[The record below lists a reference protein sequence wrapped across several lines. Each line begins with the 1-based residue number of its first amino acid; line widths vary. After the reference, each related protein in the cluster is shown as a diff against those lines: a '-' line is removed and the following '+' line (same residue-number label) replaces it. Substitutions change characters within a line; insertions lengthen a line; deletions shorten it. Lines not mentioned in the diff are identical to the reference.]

1 MPPLQK
7 PEKSFVIGFSDQ
19 ARVEAMP
26 KPEIPTGFYKLPQ
39 TFVTTGA
46 PIVLPKFSEEVD
58 ADACLA
64 IVIGKAG
71 KRIQPAQ
78 AWDHVAGVTLLIDI
92 TARDINRREGLTTNN
107 LLGKNFPSST
117 SLGPAMLVQPTRKE
131 LEEMEVEL
139 SIDGSVK
146 QKFTLRDCVFTVEQI
161 IARWSILGIKPG
173 DFLAIGAS
181 MALQGDRLQNPVP
194 LKTGVEPSLLLAGD
208 RRAIP
213 PGRAIGRSTSMKL
226 VTFTHQDQ
234 ERIGAVDDAGHIVD
248 LERAYAGY
256 LREAEGIPHADQ
268 LAAVV
273 LGREMCEFLQRGE
286 KSLAAAQKA
295 LTYANTKPNNANA
308 GMIFD
313 RQQVRLMAPV
323 PRARRAG
330 IRGKELFRSR
340 RRNGVKKGPHGSRGL
355 SQAPRHGDR
364 PRRRYPPPAGSE
376 KFGLRGRARHRHR
389 QALRRRE

>member
-1 MPPLQK
+1 MKLYLGLTENSPPHLTRVFAEMDGRLVDLNLAYAAYLAQVQGEKTNTYELAAFYFPESIATFLQRGEAALQALAEVVSFIRKSGTRDLHGPAGEKVTYDPTEIRILPPFQK

-26 KPEIPTGFYKLPQ
+26 KTEIPTGFYKLPQ

-46 PIVLPKFSEEVD
+46 PIVLPKFSQEVD

-71 KRIQPAQ
+71 KRIHPAQ

-117 SLGPAMLVQPTRKE
+117 SIGPAMLVQPARKE
-131 LEEMEVEL
+131 LEGMEVEL

-181 MALQGDRLQNPVP
+181 MALQADRLQNPVP
-194 LKTGVEPSLLLAGD
+194 LKTGSNLRGFSP
-208 RRAIP
+208 
-213 PGRAIGRSTSMKL
+213 AIGELSHQIVRS
-226 VTFTHQDQ
+226 
-234 ERIGAVDDAGHIVD
+234 
-248 LERAYAGY
+248 
-256 LREAEGIPHADQ
+256 EG
-268 LAAVV
+268 
-273 LGREMCEFLQRGE
+273 
-286 KSLAAAQKA
+286 
-295 LTYANTKPNNANA
+295 
-308 GMIFD
+308 
-313 RQQVRLMAPV
+313 VR
-323 PRARRAG
+323 
-330 IRGKELFRSR
+330 
-340 RRNGVKKGPHGSRGL
+340 
-355 SQAPRHGDR
+355 
-364 PRRRYPPPAGSE
+364 
-376 KFGLRGRARHRHR
+376 
-389 QALRRRE
+389 

>member
-1 MPPLQK
+1 MKLCLALTENSPPYQTRIFLELDGKLVDLNLAYAAYLTQVQGEKVSAYELSAFYFPESIAAFLQRGEPALKTLEEVVSFTRKSGTRDLHGPAGEKVTYDPTEIRLLPPFQK

-64 IVIGKAG
+64 IVIGKSG

-117 SLGPAMLVQPTRKE
+117 SIGPAMLVRPTRKE
-131 LEEMEVEL
+131 LQEMEVEL

-194 LKTGVEPSLLLAGD
+194 LKTGSNLRCFSP
-208 RRAIP
+208 
-213 PGRAIGRSTSMKL
+213 AIGELSHQVVRS
-226 VTFTHQDQ
+226 
-234 ERIGAVDDAGHIVD
+234 
-248 LERAYAGY
+248 
-256 LREAEGIPHADQ
+256 EG
-268 LAAVV
+268 
-273 LGREMCEFLQRGE
+273 
-286 KSLAAAQKA
+286 
-295 LTYANTKPNNANA
+295 
-308 GMIFD
+308 
-313 RQQVRLMAPV
+313 VR
-323 PRARRAG
+323 R
-330 IRGKELFRSR
+330 
-340 RRNGVKKGPHGSRGL
+340 
-355 SQAPRHGDR
+355 
-364 PRRRYPPPAGSE
+364 
-376 KFGLRGRARHRHR
+376 
-389 QALRRRE
+389 